1 MSVIL
6 NPSQS
11 DTKRGAITL
20 TATSDLTGLENTLVK
35 ITNTGGVA
43 QFAVPS
49 NVLDMAIYILA
60 SGDVA
65 ANDNVAEAPD
75 SGGTCRVKVSG
86 AVVPGGLLC
95 LDPNNWGQLYT
106 PAGSSGATN
115 ALFVAEE
122 AAAANGLCKC
132 RRIGPMPKTY

>member
-1 MSVIL
+1 MNTIL
-6 NPSQS
+6 NPSQG
-11 DTKRGAITL
+11 DTKAGAITL
-20 TATSDLTGLENTLVK
+20 LATSDLTGLENTLVK
-35 ITNTGGVA
+35 IANDGGVA
-43 QFAVPS
+43 KFAIPS
-49 NVLDMAIYILA
+49 NVLDMAIFILA

-65 ANDNVAEAPD
+65 ANDNVAEAP
-75 SGGTCRVKVSG
+75 GTNENCRVKVSG

-115 ALFVAEE
+115 VLFVAEE

-132 RRIGPMPKTY
+132 RRIGPTPKTY

>member
-1 MSVIL
+1 MNVIL

-11 DTKRGAITL
+11 DTKKGAIPL

-35 ITNTGGVA
+35 ITNTAGVA

-49 NVLDMAIYILA
+49 NVLDAAIYILA

-65 ANDNVAEAPD
+65 ANPSFAEVPD
-75 SGGTCRVKVSG
+75 MGENCRVKVSA
-86 AVVPGGLLC
+86 AVVAGGLLC

-115 ALFVAEE
+115 VLFVAEE
-122 AAAANGLCKC
+122 GAAAGGLCKC
-132 RRIGPMPKTY
+132 RKIGMMPKTY